1 MALPTFQWG
10 AGGQAITTPE
20 QAARRR
26 SVAESLMAQSATPG
40 RNWAEGLADVA
51 AALSG
56 ANLENRVTD
65 AETAGRERAGGLFAN
80 LAVNSTPDSII
91 AALTSPDSAWASPAQ
106 TSIASALLQSGLERA
121 DPMYQLQL
129 QTAQAE
135 LDALRNPGAAGLINA
150 GNGNIY
156 DPNSQSWITAPNGGG
171 MDLPADVQEYNWY
184 ADAEASAGRQPL
196 SYLDFFNAQR
206 GAGLSVT
213 TNPDGTTTVT
223 QGGPNRPLTEAQSK
237 DTVYATR
244 AAGALPVL
252 DQLGSNLTDPV
263 QRAVEGDPTGLVRGN
278 VQSPEFQQANQAGLE
293 FLQAILR
300 KDTGA
305 AITAEE
311 QNQYGRVYLPQPG
324 DSDQVLEQKRVSR
337 QRALAAIEAGIPPQ
351 GILNQER
358 ALLETG
364 QPNADGVPSFAS
376 QAEYDAAPSGTRF
389 RAPDGSIRV
398 KP

>member
-129 QTAQAE
+129 QTAQAQ
-135 LDALRNPGAAGLINA
+135 LDQLRNPQPESTNSISNYEYLVRNGVDPAAAQGMAFGGGGTTVNNLGNIPSGYEVFQDPTTGATQMRPIAGGPADQAARAAQEASVTDRRQTERYGNVVTEDIGRALDLIEADPAFTTGVIGQALSQIGGTPANRVANLIETVESNVGFDRLQAMRESSPTGGALGSVTERELSLLTSSIGALKQSNNDQDLAYNLRRVNKIYMDIIHGPGNWDSDTPNA
-150 GNGNIY
+150 PTEAPGWQDLGNG
-156 DPNSQSWITAPNGGG
+156 
-171 MDLPADVQEYNWY
+171 
-184 ADAEASAGRQPL
+184 
-196 SYLDFFNAQR
+196 
-206 GAGLSVT
+206 
-213 TNPDGTTTVT
+213 
-223 QGGPNRPLTEAQSK
+223 
-237 DTVYATR
+237 
-244 AAGALPVL
+244 
-252 DQLGSNLTDPV
+252 
-263 QRAVEGDPTGLVRGN
+263 
-278 VQSPEFQQANQAGLE
+278 
-293 FLQAILR
+293 
-300 KDTGA
+300 
-305 AITAEE
+305 
-311 QNQYGRVYLPQPG
+311 
-324 DSDQVLEQKRVSR
+324 
-337 QRALAAIEAGIPPQ
+337 
-351 GILNQER
+351 
-358 ALLETG
+358 
-364 QPNADGVPSFAS
+364 
-376 QAEYDAAPSGTRF
+376 
-389 RAPDGSIRV
+389 IRV
-398 KP
+398 RPIGQ